1 MSDRPLSKRVL
12 SDQPALVKRYLA
24 GILEMVGEVPEGPVL
39 DLGCGSGEYTSLF
52 ASRLGSVQIVG
63 ADIDPP
69 ALGTARGR
77 GLEVVRANAE
87 LPLPFP
93 DMTFS
98 VVISSQVIEHMHNA
112 DLFADELYRVLKN
125 GGFAVIATENL
136 ASWHN
141 VLALVLGYQPFTENV
156 SELRRIGNPYMQNY
170 GEVPRFD
177 NLHVKVFTYK
187 SFLEFLE
194 LHNFYVIEGRG
205 FGYHPLPS
213 VLSGLFSRID
223 PRHSR
228 YIVAKVGKR

>member
-1 MSDRPLSKRVL
+1 MSDRSLSKQVL
-12 SDQPALVKRYLA
+12 GDQSDLIRRYLA
-24 GILEMVGEVPEGPVL
+24 GILEMVGEISEGPVL
-39 DLGCGSGEYTSLF
+39 DLGCGSGQYTSFF
-52 ASRLGSVQIVG
+52 ASRLGSVEIVG
-63 ADIDPP
+63 ADIDPT

-77 GLEVVRANAE
+77 GLEVIRANAE

-93 DMTFS
+93 DKTFS
-98 VVISSQVIEHMHNA
+98 VVISSQVIEHLHHA
-112 DLFADELYRVLKN
+112 DLFADEVFRVLKS

-141 VLALVLGYQPFTENV
+141 VFALVLGYQPFTENV

-177 NLHVKVFTYK
+177 NLHVKVFTFK

-194 LHNFYVIEGRG
+194 LHSFRVIEGRG
-205 FGYHPLPS
+205 FGYHPMPS
-213 VLSGLFSRID
+213 VLSGWFSRID

-228 YIVAKVGKR
+228 YIVAKVGKT